1 MVDRGYQG
9 VTLTRTIAY
18 DRVEDVVLVWDRL
31 DSATPVRASQ
41 QWGLGRDRSV
51 RLDADAVHTNGPG
64 ANVSMLFTSGGAPLD
79 LAMGRNKP
87 MRGWNSLAY
96 GELSPAPSVRATQKG
111 TSLSWLTVLAP
122 RADGVAGSTVA
133 ATASV
138 SSAAASVLLRTADG
152 SATINLDN
160 SSGSRT
166 APTDGDAGR
175 RADRGH
181 RAGRHARPRCAAP
194 AWCRPRR

>member
-1 MVDRGYQG
+1 MVSRAAHNVVVVDGVKRTRPRPELHTARVGDLDLTTVVDRGYQG

-31 DSATPVRASQ
+31 DSPTPVRASQ

-79 LAMGRNKP
+79 LARGRNKP

-96 GELSPAPSVRATQKG
+96 GEISPAPVACGPPRR
-111 TSLSWLTVLAP
+111 AP
-122 RADGVAGSTVA
+122 RCPG
-133 ATASV
+133 
-138 SSAAASVLLRTADG
+138 
-152 SATINLDN
+152 
-160 SSGSRT
+160 
-166 APTDGDAGR
+166 
-175 RADRGH
+175 
-181 RAGRHARPRCAAP
+181 
-194 AWCRPRR
+194 

>member
-31 DSATPVRASQ
+31 DSDKPVRASQ

-79 LAMGRNKP
+79 LARGRNKP
-87 MRGWNSLAY
+87 MRGWNSLSY

-111 TSLSWLTVLAP
+111 TLAVLAD
-122 RADGVAGSTVA
+122 RARAARRRRRRLDGYGDGVGQRPPRPRCCS
-133 ATASV
+133 
-138 SSAAASVLLRTADG
+138 RTADG
-152 SATINLDN
+152 SAT
-160 SSGSRT
+160 STSTT
-166 APTDGDAGR
+166 APA
-175 RADRGH
+175 RGP
-181 RAGRHARPRCAAP
+181 RP
-194 AWCRPRR
+194 PR